1 MGCTIEP
8 LLDNQVCK
16 YIHSSCINA
25 KVQDLSNILD
35 KNKETYSTIS
45 FFSPDSKT
53 NISNCTITA
62 YFPKLYVEQCFIDL
76 ETLPEGIS
84 ASVFTIKDNKHHEI
98 ANLTKSTTI
107 NIKEKISGIH
117 ILLENTNKKENTV
130 YFKDLII
137 Y

>member
-53 NISNCTITA
+53 NISIVR
-62 YFPKLYVEQCFIDL
+62 LQL
-76 ETLPEGIS
+76 IS
-84 ASVFTIKDNKHHEI
+84 RSYMSNNV
-98 ANLTKSTTI
+98 
-107 NIKEKISGIH
+107 
-117 ILLENTNKKENTV
+117 LL
-130 YFKDLII
+130 I
-137 Y
+137 